1 MLRLPIV
8 PVLRARRFLKE
19 AGCGARRHY
28 TGDEASPL
36 WEWLPATINA
46 AGCRSHREKINFIG
60 TY

>member
-1 MLRLPIV
+1 MISH
-8 PVLRARRFLKE
+8 RARLAGTSFFKE
-19 AGCGARRHY
+19 AGCGARRHS

-36 WEWLPATINA
+36 WEWLPATIIA